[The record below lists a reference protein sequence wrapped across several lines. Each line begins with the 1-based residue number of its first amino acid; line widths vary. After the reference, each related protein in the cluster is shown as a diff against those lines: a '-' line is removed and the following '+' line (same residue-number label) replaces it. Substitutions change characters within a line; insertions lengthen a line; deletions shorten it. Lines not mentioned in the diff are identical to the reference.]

1 MKKAEVSETDG
12 VKYRRVKGWQLAPAM
27 PQPTDPKTMLVL
39 IMGVFLV
46 YVVPILGWVCT
57 LVAMKFTPLSKE
69 KMVEVQKKIAEM
81 KEKSE

>member
-12 VKYRRVKGWQLAPAM
+12 VKYRRVKGWQFALTM

-57 LVAMKFTPLSKE
+57 LVVMKFTPFSKK

>member
-12 VKYRRVKGWQLAPAM
+12 VKGWQLALAM

-57 LVAMKFTPLSKE
+57 LVAMKFTPLSKK

>member
-12 VKYRRVKGWQLAPAM
+12 VKGWQLALAM

-46 YVVPILGWVCT
+46 YVVPILGWICT

-81 KEKSE
+81 KEES